1 MSRIRARI
9 ALVVVS
15 CFVIFLAAFGGAA
28 STSKAAGSPIVIGVA
43 SAQTGFFSFYDNPIT
58 TAIKIAAKEFNA
70 KGGINGRPIKVVVS
84 DTKSDVN
91 LSAQSATE
99 VLGKGA
105 NFVVT
110 MCDFDLGAP
119 AARVAQQKGVLALSC
134 AGSPL
139 FGPAAIG
146 RLAFSV
152 SEGTPTQGAVAAEFA
167 NQKGWK
173 TAYLMQEVTT
183 QYSKD
188 WCANLVTR
196 FKKLGGRVVGKDSF
210 QLNDQTVQP
219 QVTRMRSS
227 GAKYDFIA
235 LCGFPPIGA
244 TAIKQIRAAGINAP
258 IIGTAG
264 FDGPFWVGAVPNVSN
279 VYATA
284 TTSLFG
290 DDPNA
295 KANAVVKA
303 FKAKTGK
310 APQTSYLMYGYAMV
324 QLIKQAVE
332 ATKSTNGTKI
342 ANWLTSGKTL
352 NLVIGPTRYANK
364 KCHDSFGRPML
375 IVQYQNG
382 KGSTLARITPKSVPM
397 PELCK

>member
-1 MSRIRARI
+1 MPRMSVRV
-9 ALVVVS
+9 ALMVS
-15 CFVIFLAAFGGAA
+15 CLAIVLAVLGAAA
-28 STSKAAGSPIVIGVA
+28 STSAGAGKPIIIGVA
-43 SAQTGFFSFYDNPIT
+43 SAQTGFFSFYDKPIA
-58 TAIKIAAKEFNA
+58 TAIKLAAAEFNA

-91 LSAQSATE
+91 LSAQAATE

-119 AARVAQQKGVLALSC
+119 AARVAQKKGVLSLSC

-146 RLAFSV
+146 PLAFSV
-152 SEGTPTQGAVAAEFA
+152 SEGTSTQGAVAAEFA
-167 NQKGWK
+167 KQKGWK
-173 TAYLMQEVTT
+173 TVYLMQEVTT

-188 WCANLVTR
+188 WCASLVTR
-196 FKKLGGRVVGKDSF
+196 FKQLGGRVVGKDSF
-210 QLNDQTVQP
+210 QLNDQTVKP
-219 QVTRMRSS
+219 QVTRLRAS

-295 KANAVVKA
+295 KANAVVKL

-310 APQTSYLMYGYAMV
+310 APDTSYLTYGYSMV
-324 QLIKQAVE
+324 ELIKQAVQ
-332 ATKSTNGTKI
+332 ATKSTDGSKI
-342 ANWLTSGKTL
+342 ANWLTSGVTL
-352 NLVIGPTRYANK
+352 NLAIGPTRYPYK
-364 KCHDSFGRPML
+364 KCHDSFGRSML
-375 IVQYQNG
+375 IVQYQKG
-382 KGSTLARITPKSVPM
+382 KGSTLEQITPKQVPI
-397 PELCK
+397 PGYCK